1 VDEESTAD
9 LVIRAGKGDAAA
21 WRTIVDRYS
30 RLLCAIARSYGLS
43 GADADDVVQTTWL
56 RLVERL
62 SLLRDPAR
70 AGTWLAVTARRESLA
85 TLRRLGRE
93 QPLRGHGPSVTGPH
107 HVVFGRDLASSVGAA
122 LDAVPPRC
130 RDLLELFIAAPHL
143 SYSEISAALG
153 VPVGSVG
160 PTRARCLTQ
169 LRRRLGGLV

>member
-1 VDEESTAD
+1 M
-9 LVIRAGKGDAAA
+9 IRAGQGDPAA
-21 WRTIVDRYS
+21 WRAIVDRYS

-43 GADADDVVQTTWL
+43 GADLDDVVQATWL
-56 RLVERL
+56 KMVERL

-70 AGTWLAVTARRESLA
+70 AGAWLAVTARHESVA
-85 TLRRLGRE
+85 TLRRIGRE
-93 QPLRGHGPSVTGPH
+93 RPVPGREPSVTGPH

-130 RDLLELFIAAPHL
+130 RSLLELFITAPHL

-153 VPVGSVG
+153 VPIGSLG

-169 LRRRLGGLV
+169 LRRRLGGMVP

>member
-1 VDEESTAD
+1 MNDERTGD
-9 LVIRAGKGDAAA
+9 LVIRAGRGDAAA
-21 WRTIVDRYS
+21 WRMIVDRYS

-70 AGTWLAVTARRESLA
+70 VGTWLAVTARRESLA

-93 QPLRGHGPSVTGPH
+93 RPLHGHTPSVTGPH
-107 HVVFGRDLASSVGAA
+107 HVVFGRDLASSLGAA
-122 LDAVPPRC
+122 LDAVPARC
-130 RDLLELFIAAPHL
+130 RNLLELFIASPQL

-169 LRRRLGGLV
+169 LRRRLGGLA